1 MKKQF
6 TLIAWITLIMT
17 LLLSSCQKFEED
29 AIQKLAY
36 GKDESGRHFVDLGL
50 SVKWAT
56 CNIGADAPEQQ
67 GLLYAWGETS
77 PKEEYT
83 WDNYKFGPDTA
94 LSKYCAKP
102 DVAWHGFTDT
112 KITLELSDDAAHVN
126 WRGRWRMPTQ
136 AEWNELIEKCTWT
149 QTEYMGVKGYD
160 VKAANGNRIFL
171 PAPDENALYASSSL
185 LETRP
190 GEALHLPIFDQYDVL
205 TAQYRYRAYSVRAV
219 YGSLLPQYSLITFD
233 ANGGVGIM
241 HPQQY
246 SKGGLIP
253 LTEVRFTK
261 QASVFSS
268 WNTKADGSGT
278 SYKDKASI
286 ITDKSFTIYAQWTP
300 CYTITFDANG
310 GEGTMDSLTI
320 VSGTKKLLPANT
332 FTRSGYVFAAWNTKA
347 DGSGTAYKES
357 SEIAPTENLTLYAQ
371 WTPCYTI
378 TFDANGGEGTMDS
391 LTIAQGEECQ
401 LPANTFTRNG
411 YVFAG
416 WNTKADGSGST
427 YNESSKI
434 APTESMTL
442 YAQWTPCYTIT
453 FDANGGKG
461 SMAPQK
467 AIKGE
472 EFSISSNVFTRSG
485 YSFTAWNTKA
495 DGSGTSYVNN
505 QVIIL
510 SQDITLYAQW
520 KKLKGTESGHEW
532 VDLGLPSG
540 LKWATCN
547 VGATTPEGYGNYFAW
562 GETSPKDS
570 YTWSAYKYC
579 NGSSSTLTKYNT
591 SSNYGT
597 VDNKTILD
605 LSDDAARAN
614 WGGTWRMPTYN
625 EWDELKNNCTWEWT
639 TQNGVNGY
647 KVTSKTNGNSIF
659 LPEAGYRNGTSVYN
673 VGSYGRYWSSSLYES
688 RPYTYRAYYLYFS
701 SGNVY
706 WGYSDRYNGHT
717 VRAVFSE
724 KDAPSRKF
732 IVVFNANG
740 GSGTMSAQQIMA
752 GVSHPLSANTFTREG
767 YTFVGWN
774 TAPDGS
780 GTSYTD
786 KQVVALM
793 EDLTLYAQWKQR
805 IFYSVTFKA
814 NGGLGT
820 MADQVFEAGVSHALV
835 SNAFIRDGYTFIGWN
850 TTPDGSG
857 TSYTNKQVVTLTEDI
872 TLYAQWDQRFY
883 VSFEANGGT
892 GEMEVQTFT
901 SGEKKTLLAC
911 TFTNLGYLFSGWN
924 TEADGSGTSYSDK
937 QIISVT
943 QDLTLYA
950 QWKRGIY
957 TVTFDANGG
966 TGFMSAQTF
975 EGGVSQALASNSFTR
990 AGYSFINW
998 NTSPDGSGMSYTDQQ
1013 ELTLTQDLTLYA
1025 QWREKVLKGTEN
1037 GYEWV
1042 DLGLPSGLKW
1052 ATCNVGATSP
1062 EGYGDYFAWGE
1073 TSPKNNYDWST
1084 YKYCKGSYGTMTKYC
1099 TDRSCGYNGF
1109 TDNKTTLEL
1118 SDDAAHTNWGGKW
1131 RMPTIT
1137 EQRELIENCT
1147 WTWTTQNGVNGY
1159 SVISKSNGNN
1169 IFLPAAGDRYGNLV
1183 FDVGSS
1189 SYYGSSSLYESYP
1202 DGAYGLNFASS
1213 NVDWSS
1219 YFRFEGIPVRA
1230 VCP

>member
-17 LLLSSCQKFEED
+17 LLLSSCQRFEGD

-36 GKDESGRHFVDLGL
+36 GKDESGRHIVDLGL

-56 CNIGADAPEQQ
+56 CNIGAETPEQQ
-67 GLLYAWGETS
+67 GLLYAWGETT

-102 DVAWHGFTDT
+102 DVAWHGFTDAKT
-112 KITLELSDDAAHVN
+112 TLELSDDAAHVN

-160 VKAANGNRIFL
+160 VKASNGNRIFL

-185 LETRP
+185 IETRP
-190 GEALHLPIFDQYDVL
+190 GEALHLSIFDQYDAL

-219 YGSLLPQYSLITFD
+219 YGSVLPQYCLVNFD
-233 ANGGVGIM
+233 ANGGEGIM
-241 HPQQY
+241 HPQQF
-246 SKGGLIP
+246 SKGALIP

-286 ITDKSFTIYAQWTP
+286 ITDKSFTLYAQWTP

-320 VSGTKKLLPANT
+320 VSGEEIELPANT
-332 FTRSGYVFAAWNTKA
+332 FTRDGYVFAGWNTA
-347 DGSGTAYKES
+347 PDGSGTAYKES
-357 SEIAPTENLTLYAQ
+357 SEISPTQNMTLYAQ
-371 WTPCYTI
+371 WKPCYTI

-391 LTIAQGEECQ
+391 LQIVQGEETI

-416 WNTKADGSGST
+416 WNTAPDGSGST

-434 APTESMTL
+434 APTENMTL

-461 SMAPQK
+461 RMAPQK

-472 EFSISSNVFTRSG
+472 EFSISSNAFTRAD
-485 YSFTAWNTKA
+485 YTFTGWNTKA

-520 KKLKGTESGHEW
+520 MEGYYESGYEY

-540 LKWATCN
+540 TKWATYN
-547 VGATTPEGYGNYFAW
+547 VGATKPEEFGDYFAW
-562 GETSPKDS
+562 GETEPKTN
-570 YTWSAYKYC
+570 YTWSTYKYC

-591 SSNYGT
+591 DSSRGS
-597 VDNKTILD
+597 VDNKTTLD
-605 LSDDAARAN
+605 LSDDAARVN
-614 WGGTWRMPTYN
+614 WGGKWRMSTRA
-625 EWDELKNNCTWEWT
+625 EQEELHNNCTWKWT
-639 TQNGVNGY
+639 TQNGVKGY

-659 LPEAGYRNGTSVYN
+659 LPAAGERIGTSVYD
-673 VGSYGRYWSSSLYES
+673 VGSSGGYWSSSLHES
-688 RPYTYRAYYLYFS
+688 GPSGAYSLCFS
-701 SGNVY
+701 SSGVV
-706 WGYSDRYNGHT
+706 WGSALRTSGRT
-717 VRAVFSE
+717 VRAVFTE

-732 IVVFNANG
+732 IVIFNANG

-752 GVSHPLSANTFTREG
+752 GVSHPLSANTFTRSG

-786 KQVVALM
+786 KQVVTLT

-814 NGGLGT
+814 NGGRGA
-820 MADQVFEAGVSHALV
+820 MADQVFEAGVSQALV
-835 SNAFIRDGYTFIGWN
+835 SNAFIRDGYTFI
-850 TTPDGSG
+850 
-857 TSYTNKQVVTLTEDI
+857 
-872 TLYAQWDQRFY
+872 
-883 VSFEANGGT
+883 
-892 GEMEVQTFT
+892 
-901 SGEKKTLLAC
+901 
-911 TFTNLGYLFSGWN
+911 GWN

-950 QWKRGIY
+950 QWKRGLY

-966 TGFMSAQTF
+966 TGFMPAQTF
-975 EGGVSQALASNSFTR
+975 EGGVSQVIAANTFTR
-990 AGYSFINW
+990 DGYTFVGW
-998 NTSPDGSGMSYTDQQ
+998 NTSADGSGMSYTDQQ

-1052 ATCNVGATSP
+1052 ATCNVGATAP

-1073 TSPKNNYDWST
+1073 TSPKSEYTMSL
-1084 YKYCKGSYGTMTKYC
+1084 YKHCEGSPKTLTKYN
-1099 TDRSCGYNGF
+1099 SNGNF
-1109 TDNKTTLEL
+1109 GMIDDKSILEL
-1118 SDDAAHTNWGGKW
+1118 EDDAAHENWGGSW
-1131 RMPTIT
+1131 RMPTQA
-1137 EQRELIENCT
+1137 EQEELIDNCT
-1147 WTWTTQNGVNGY
+1147 WTWTTQNGISGCRIKSQTNG
-1159 SVISKSNGNN
+1159 SS
-1169 IFLPAAGDRYGNLV
+1169 IFLPAAGYRHGTSVYS
-1183 FDVGSS
+1183 VGSDGF
-1189 SYYGSSSLYESYP
+1189 YWSSSL
-1202 DGAYGLNFASS
+1202 
-1213 NVDWSS
+1213 NVHLYSFFLSFWSS
-1219 YFRFEGIPVRA
+1219 GSGDPYWDSEQRDSGFSVRA